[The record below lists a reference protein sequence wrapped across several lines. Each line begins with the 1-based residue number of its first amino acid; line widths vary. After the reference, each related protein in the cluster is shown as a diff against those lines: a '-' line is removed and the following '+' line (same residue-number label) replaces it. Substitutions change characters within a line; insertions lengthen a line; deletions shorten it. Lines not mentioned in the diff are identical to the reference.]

1 MPVLGANACQQMNL
15 ITVNKENIRQVT
27 ALENKVD
34 LIDEYK
40 DVFNDDVGCFPGEVH
55 LETDPTVQ
63 PVISPPRKVPFA
75 LKRRLKIELG
85 NLTAKGVI
93 APVTEPT
100 DWVNSMAITTKK
112 SGELGICIDPR
123 PLNKSLRR
131 EHYHLPTLD
140 DVLPDLSKARIITT
154 MDLRAGYWHVKL
166 DDESSNLTIFTTPY
180 GRYKWLRLP
189 FGTSVSA
196 EIFAKRLYDCVH
208 DLSGIVCIADHLMIY
223 GVGRT
228 DDEATRDHDL
238 KLEKLLQR
246 CREVGIRLNASKMS
260 LRQKSVTFL
269 GHVITQDGL
278 QPDPAKIEAIK
289 EMPSPTDVTGVQ
301 RLNGFV
307 NYLAKF
313 LPGLSDVMEQ
323 IRQLTRKN
331 VPWNWSNTQER
342 ALEKM
347 KILVSEAPVLCF

>member
-1 MPVLGANACQQMNL
+1 M
-15 ITVNKENIRQVT
+15 
-27 ALENKVD
+27 
-34 LIDEYK
+34 
-40 DVFNDDVGCFPGEVH
+40 
-55 LETDPTVQ
+55 
-63 PVISPPRKVPFA
+63 
-75 LKRRLKIELG
+75 
-85 NLTAKGVI
+85 
-93 APVTEPT
+93 
-100 DWVNSMAITTKK
+100 TT
-112 SGELGICIDPR
+112 
-123 PLNKSLRR
+123 
-131 EHYHLPTLD
+131 
-140 DVLPDLSKARIITT
+140 
-154 MDLRAGYWHVKL
+154 
-166 DDESSNLTIFTTPY
+166 FTTPY

-208 DLSGIVCIADHLMIY
+208 DLPGIVCIADDLMIY

-278 QPDPAKIEAIK
+278 QPDPAKIETIK

-301 RLNGFV
+301 CLNGFV

-313 LPGLSDVMEQ
+313 LPRLSDVMEP

-347 KILVSEAPVLCF
+347 RDPGE